1 MGRNSP
7 SLVKIRQEDRLLFVT
22 ASVFYEGQEISLN
35 RVLLDTGSDRSIFST
50 DEVSQLGIF
59 PDPKDVLRRVVG
71 IGGVE
76 FVVTKQVEKIALGA
90 IEIPEFVIQMGAMN
104 YGFPIQGL
112 LGLDFLLRSAAVI
125 DLGKMEISGS
135 VF

>member
-1 MGRNSP
+1 M
-7 SLVKIRQEDRLLFVT
+7 KIRQEDRLLFVT
-22 ASVFYEGQEISLN
+22 VSVFHEDQEISLD

-71 IGGVE
+71 VGGVE
-76 FVVTKQVEKIALGA
+76 FVVTKQVEKIALGE

-125 DLGKMEISGS
+125 DLGEMEISGS
-135 VF
+135 FP